1 VCLIPILIGMT
12 VPPSTPVLSSSMM
25 PVSRQLLAR
34 VRDVMAGADKAQQ
47 RLDKIVSVIAADMV
61 AEVCSVYVIRP
72 GEVLELFS
80 TKGLNASA
88 VHNTRLRVGEGLIGL
103 VGAQARPI
111 ALADAASHPDFV
123 LRPETGEELYQS
135 LMGVPVLRGGRVIGV
150 ISVQNRIRRNYSD
163 EEIEVL
169 ETVAMVLAEL
179 ISGGELIDR
188 AELMPAD
195 GNALLPL
202 RIGGSTIN
210 PGLGVG
216 VAVLHEPKFSVTR
229 LVAEDVDFEHERL
242 QNAVSEMHGALDDM
256 MKQSDLAVA
265 GEHREVL
272 ETFQMISK
280 DTGWFTR
287 IDEAVSS
294 GLTAEAAVQKINND
308 IRARMDQI
316 TDPYLRERIHDL
328 EDLSTR
334 LLHHLSGPNALNG
347 SLVGDDTI
355 HNASSLILVA
365 RNMGPAQLLDYDR
378 SKLVGL
384 VLEEGSPTAHV
395 SIVARA
401 LDIPVV
407 GQARDILNQIETGEP
422 IIVDGTNAQVFIRP
436 GEEVCERFK
445 NSTRVRAERKAAY
458 SQLRDLKSITKDGV
472 RISLN
477 INAGLLIDMPHLN
490 DMGADGVGLYRTEI
504 PFMVRSDF
512 PDVAAQREIYTKVFR
527 QSSAKPVIFRTLDIG
542 SDKILPYWS
551 AQDEENPAMGWR
563 AIRISLD
570 RPMIMRQQLRALI
583 QAAVGRD
590 LSVMFPMVAE
600 VSEFDQARSLLEREL
615 KRESER
621 GRDVPKS
628 VRAGVM
634 LEVPS
639 LLFQLPVLLERVDF
653 VSVGSNDLCQFLFAA
668 DRGNPRLSKRYD
680 MLSPPVL
687 SMLRNVVVHCDK
699 AGVDLSLCGE
709 MAADPLDAMA
719 LIGIGFRSISVQPSA
734 VGPIKAMIRS
744 LDLKPLGRYVE
755 TLYGLSQHSLRG
767 NILSFAKDQ
776 GVNV

>member
-1 VCLIPILIGMT
+1 MCLIPVSTVMT
-12 VPPSTPVLSSSMM
+12 VPPTTTVLSSSMM
-25 PVSRQLLAR
+25 PVSRKLLAR

-47 RLDKIVSVIAADMV
+47 RLDKIVSVIADDMV

-103 VGAQARPI
+103 VGAHARPI
-111 ALADAASHPDFV
+111 ALADAASHPNFV

-135 LMGVPVLRGGRVIGV
+135 LMGVPVLRGGRVVGV
-150 ISVQNRIRRNYSD
+150 ITVQNRIRRNYSD

-202 RIGGSTIN
+202 RISGLAIN
-210 PGLGVG
+210 SGLGVG
-216 VAVLHEPKFSVTR
+216 VAVLHEPKFNVTK

-265 GEHREVL
+265 GEHRDIL
-272 ETFQMISK
+272 ESYQMISE
-280 DTGWFTR
+280 DTGWFAR
-287 IDEAVSS
+287 IDEAVSG

-308 IRARMDQI
+308 IRARMNKI

-328 EDLSTR
+328 EDLSAR
-334 LLHHLSGPNALNG
+334 LFQHLSGTNSLNG
-347 SLVGDDTI
+347 PIAGDEAI
-355 HNASSLILVA
+355 RSASSLILIA

-407 GQARDILNQIETGEP
+407 GQARDVLNQIETGEP
-422 IIVDGTNAQVFIRP
+422 IIVDGNNAQVFIRP
-436 GEEVCERFK
+436 GEEVCERFR
-445 NSTRVRAERKAAY
+445 NSARVRAERKAAY

-472 RISLN
+472 RINLN
-477 INAGLLIDMPHLN
+477 INAGLLIDMNHLH
-490 DMGADGVGLYRTEI
+490 DMGADGVGLYRTEV

-512 PDVAAQREIYTKVFR
+512 PDVAAQREVYTKVFE
-527 QSSAKPVIFRTLDIG
+527 QSSAKPVIFRTLDVG

-570 RPMIMRQQLRALI
+570 RPMILRQQLRALI
-583 QAAVGRD
+583 QAGAGRD
-590 LSVMFPMVAE
+590 LSIMFPMIAD
-600 VSEFDQARSLLEREL
+600 VSEFDQAHLLLEREL
-615 KRESER
+615 KREIELGR
-621 GRDVPKS
+621 GSPKS

-639 LLFQLPVLLERVDF
+639 LLFQLPALLERVDF
-653 VSVGSNDLCQFLFAA
+653 ISVGSNDLCQFIFAA

-687 SMLRNVVVHCDK
+687 SMLRDVVNHCNK
-699 AGVDLSLCGE
+699 AGVDLGLCGE
-709 MAADPLDAMA
+709 MASDPLDAMA
-719 LIGIGFRSISVQPSA
+719 LIGIGYRNISIQPSA
-734 VGPIKAMIRS
+734 VGPIKAMVRS
-744 LDLKPLGRYVE
+744 LNLEPLRQYVK
-755 TLYGLSQHSLRG
+755 TLYGSSQHSLRG

-776 GVNV
+776 GVKV

>member
-1 VCLIPILIGMT
+1 
-12 VPPSTPVLSSSMM
+12 MM

-202 RIGGSTIN
+202 RIAGSTIN

-216 VAVLHEPKFSVTR
+216 VAVLHEPKFNVTR

-256 MKQSDLAVA
+256 MKQSDLAA
-265 GEHREVL
+265 DGEHREVL
-272 ETFQMISK
+272 ESYQMISE
-280 DTGWFTR
+280 DTGWFKR

-308 IRARMDQI
+308 IRVRMDQI

-334 LLHHLSGPNALNG
+334 LLDHLSGPNALNG
-347 SLVGDDTI
+347 PLAGDDTI
-355 HNASSLILVA
+355 HNANSLILVA

-407 GQARDILNQIETGEP
+407 GQARDILNQIEMGEP

-445 NSTRVRAERKAAY
+445 NSARVRAERKAAY

-477 INAGLLIDMPHLN
+477 INAGLLIDMPHLH
-490 DMGADGVGLYRTEI
+490 DMGADGIGLYRTEI

-512 PDVAAQREIYTKVFR
+512 PDVAAQREIYTKVFS
-527 QSSAKPVIFRTLDIG
+527 QSSAKPVIFRTLDVG

-621 GRDVPKS
+621 GRDGPKS

-687 SMLRNVVVHCDK
+687 SMLRDVVVHCEK

-744 LDLKPLGRYVE
+744 LDLKPLGQYVE

-776 GVNV
+776 GVKV